1 MSAPAQ
7 TRILVV
13 ANRTAS
19 TPMLLKEVAQ
29 SARDGA
35 RFTLVIPPEQ
45 GHDHGS
51 DWSREDAEQLLSE
64 AAGGPVD
71 VMDPGDDAVDTIHAA
86 VDAERFDEI
95 IVSTAPQHLARWVH
109 HDLPHRIEHL
119 GLPVRIVPPEPD
131 AHISDELQQKLPNRW
146 SKLPLGDGGAPGW

>member
-19 TPMLLKEVAQ
+19 TPMLLQEVAR
-29 SARDGA
+29 SGRDGA

-86 VDAERFDEI
+86 VDA
-95 IVSTAPQHLARWVH
+95 
-109 HDLPHRIEHL
+109 
-119 GLPVRIVPPEPD
+119 
-131 AHISDELQQKLPNRW
+131 
-146 SKLPLGDGGAPGW
+146 

>member
-35 RFTLVIPPEQ
+35 RFTLVIPPE
-45 GHDHGS
+45 HAHHHGS
-51 DWSREDAEQLLSE
+51 DWSRDEAEQLLSE
-64 AAGGPVD
+64 AAGGPVEI
-71 VMDPGDDAVDTIHAA
+71 MEPGDDAVDTIHAA
-86 VDAERFDEI
+86 VDAEQFDEI
-95 IVSTAPQHLARWVH
+95 IVSTAPEHLSRWVH

-119 GLPVRIVPPEPD
+119 GLQVRIVPPEPD
-131 AHISDELQQKLPNRW
+131 THISDELQQELPNRW
-146 SKLPLGDGGAPGW
+146 SKLPLGAGGAPAW